1 MEDLMTKAIIIRKTG
16 GPEVLSF
23 EDVVLAPPGKGEV
36 RVRHTAIGV
45 NYLDIYYRTGLYPSP
60 SLPFTPGSE
69 GAGIVT
75 ALGPGVTGIRKGDR
89 VAFVT
94 SPGSYSEERNVSASV
109 LVKIPDS
116 ISDTVAAAIMLKGLT
131 AQYLLRRTYR
141 VKEGDVV
148 LNHAAA
154 GGVGLILGQWAKHLG
169 ATVIG
174 TVGSDDKAKLAK
186 AKGGCKYV
194 INYRTE
200 NFVER
205 VAKLTKGE
213 KCHVVYDGVGKDTF
227 MGSLDCLRPLGMMV
241 SFGNAS
247 GPVDPF
253 SPSILGP
260 KGSLF
265 LTRPSYFAYFAKRDD
280 LVKGA
285 RELFKV
291 IADKAVKIQTPAKA
305 QLKDAADVHRALEAR
320 MTTGATVLIP

>member
-1 MEDLMTKAIIIRKTG
+1 MTKAIVIRKTG
-16 GPEVLSF
+16 GPEVLSY
-23 EDVVLAPPGKGEV
+23 EDVTLPPPGKGEV

-69 GAGIVT
+69 GAGIVM
-75 ALGPGVTGIRKGDR
+75 ALGEGVTGIRKGDR

-94 SPGSYSEERNVSASV
+94 SPGSYAEERNVSASV
-109 LVKIPDS
+109 IVKIPDS
-116 ISDTVAAAIMLKGLT
+116 ISDAVAAAIMLKGLT

-141 VKEGDVV
+141 VKEGDIV

-174 TVGSDDKAKLAK
+174 TVGTDDKAKLAK
-186 AKGGCKYV
+186 TKGGCKYV

-200 NFVER
+200 NFVEQ
-205 VAKLTKGE
+205 VGKLTKGE

-247 GPVDPF
+247 GPVDPI

-265 LTRPSYFAYFAKRDD
+265 LTRPSYFAYFAKRED

-291 IADKAVKIQTPAKA
+291 IADKTIKIQPPAKVA
-305 QLKDAADVHRALEAR
+305 LKDAADVHRALEGR
-320 MTTGATVLIP
+320 KTTGATVLIP

>member
-1 MEDLMTKAIIIRKTG
+1 MTKAIVIHQTG
-16 GPEVLSF
+16 GPEVLRY
-23 EDVVLAPPGKGEV
+23 EDVTLPPPGKGEV

-45 NYLDIYYRTGLYPSP
+45 NYLDIYFRTGLYPSP

-75 ALGPGVTGIRKGDR
+75 ALGADVTGIKPGDR

-94 SPGSYSEERNVSASV
+94 SPGSYSEERNVLASV

-116 ISDTVAAAIMLKGLT
+116 ISDAIAASIMLKGLT

-141 VKEGDVV
+141 VKEGDII

-154 GGVGLILGQWAKHLG
+154 GGVGLLLGQWARHLG

-174 TVGSDDKAKLAK
+174 TVGSDEKARLATSE
-186 AKGGCKYV
+186 GGCHHV

-200 NFVER
+200 NFVEQ
-205 VAKLTKGE
+205 VAKITKGE

-227 MGSLDCLRPLGMMV
+227 LGSLDCLRPLGMMV

-247 GPVDPF
+247 GPVDPI
-253 SPSILGP
+253 SPAILGP

-265 LTRPSYFAYFAKRDD
+265 LTRPSYFAYFAKRED

-291 IADKAVKIQTPAKA
+291 IADKSIKIQPPTRAA
-305 QLKDAADVHRALEAR
+305 LKDAADVHRALEGR
-320 MTTGATVLIP
+320 QTTGATVLIP

>member
-1 MEDLMTKAIIIRKTG
+1 MSKAIVIRKTG
-16 GPEVLSF
+16 GPEVLSY
-23 EDVVLAPPGKGEV
+23 EDVTLPPPGPGEV

-45 NYLDIYYRTGLYPSP
+45 NYLDVYYRSGLYPSP

-75 ALGPGVTGIRKGDR
+75 ALGDGVTGIRKGDR

-94 SPGSYSEERNVSASV
+94 SPGSYAEERNVSASV
-109 LVKIPDS
+109 LVKIPDT
-116 ISDTVAAAIMLKGLT
+116 ISDAVAAAIMLKGLT

-141 VKEGDVV
+141 VSEGTII

-174 TVGSDDKAKLAK
+174 TVGTDDKAKLAK
-186 AKGGCKYV
+186 SKGGCHYV

-205 VAKLTKGE
+205 VAKMTKGE

-247 GPVDPF
+247 GPVEPIN
-253 SPSILGP
+253 PSILGP

-265 LTRPSYFAYFAKRDD
+265 LTRPSYFSYFAKRED

-291 IADKAVKIQTPAKA
+291 ISEKVVKIQPPTKA
-305 QLKDAADVHRALEAR
+305 ALKDAADVHRALEGR
-320 MTTGATVLIP
+320 QTTGATVLIP

>member
-1 MEDLMTKAIIIRKTG
+1 MSKAIVIRKTG
-16 GPEVLSF
+16 GPEVLSY
-23 EDVVLAPPGKGEV
+23 EDVTLPPPGPGEV

-45 NYLDIYYRTGLYPSP
+45 NYLDVYYRSGLYPSP

-75 ALGPGVTGIRKGDR
+75 ALGDGVTGIRKGDR

-94 SPGSYSEERNVSASV
+94 SPGSYAEERNVSASV
-109 LVKIPDS
+109 LVKIPDT
-116 ISDTVAAAIMLKGLT
+116 ISDAVAAAIMLKGLT

-141 VKEGDVV
+141 VSEGTII

-174 TVGSDDKAKLAK
+174 TVGTDDKAKLAK
-186 AKGGCKYV
+186 SKGGCHHV
-194 INYRTE
+194 INYRPV

-205 VAKLTKGE
+205 VAKMTKGE
-213 KCHVVYDGVGKDTF
+213 TCHVVYDGVGKDTF

-247 GPVDPF
+247 GPVEPIN
-253 SPSILGP
+253 PSILGP

-265 LTRPSYFAYFAKRDD
+265 LTRPSYFSYFAKRED

-291 IADKAVKIQTPAKA
+291 ISEKVVKIQPPTKA
-305 QLKDAADVHRALEAR
+305 ALKDAADVHRALEGR
-320 MTTGATVLIP
+320 QTTGATVLIP